1 MWYINLNSY
10 VLSRYYVI
18 SNFTTHFGGI
28 ELDKNNST
36 SEEKLES
43 AVKELAVLIDRSR
56 LREYVDLMSSPK
68 RLIYANFIAGMARGF
83 GVAVG
88 VTVIAAVA
96 VYVLKGFVDLPLI
109 GKIIA
114 KLIDIVEANR

>member
-1 MWYINLNSY
+1 M
-10 VLSRYYVI
+10 
-18 SNFTTHFGGI
+18 
-28 ELDKNNST
+28 DKNNRT

-43 AVKELAVLIDRSR
+43 AVKELAVLIDKSR

-96 VYVLKGFVDLPLI
+96 VYILKGFVDLPLI